1 MALSA
6 SSKRKKIRFAVVG
19 NRDGLVDR
27 VVQAIEAQIQ
37 TGRLTVG
44 MKLPPE
50 REFSETLGV
59 SRPVVREAVRILTT
73 RGQLKTQH
81 GVGTTVSS
89 VGCNE
94 IVKPLTLFLRTRG
107 EVVNIKHLHQ
117 VRSILEVE
125 SAGLAAEQR
134 TQDDIGKL
142 TAICNSMEEHANDP
156 ANFSFLDYEY
166 HRWLSEMTHNPL
178 LCLLLDTVHEMMAE
192 VRSLISVRQGLFE
205 RVMPSHRRILEA
217 ITAGDAAAART
228 AMREHLDI
236 ALEIQAELIATQ
248 KGGSPE

>member
-19 NRDGLVDR
+19 NRDGLVER
-27 VVQAIEAQIQ
+27 VVQAIEARIQ

-134 TQDDIGKL
+134 TQDDIEKL
-142 TAICNSMEEHANDP
+142 TAICNGMEEHANDP
-156 ANFSFLDYEY
+156 YGFFVSRLRISPLANRDDAQSPSLPAAGYRPRDDG
-166 HRWLSEMTHNPL
+166 RGPQP
-178 LCLLLDTVHEMMAE
+178 DQRKAGIVRARDAE
-192 VRSLISVRQGLFE
+192 PQIESWKRSLQVMLPQHAQPCANTSISRWRF
-205 RVMPSHRRILEA
+205 RPS
-217 ITAGDAAAART
+217 
-228 AMREHLDI
+228 
-236 ALEIQAELIATQ
+236 
-248 KGGSPE
+248 